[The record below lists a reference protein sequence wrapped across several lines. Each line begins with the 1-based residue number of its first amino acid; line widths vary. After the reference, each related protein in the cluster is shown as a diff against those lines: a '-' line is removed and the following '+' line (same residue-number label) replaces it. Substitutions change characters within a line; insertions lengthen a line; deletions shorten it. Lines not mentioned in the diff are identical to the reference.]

1 MLDSR
6 YIHLHE
12 ALGLGA
18 MWLKQGAKIIGQPEN
33 IAHAPNTPTS
43 SVPPK
48 KEIKNQ
54 ENMSS
59 ARLALLQRVK
69 SATLPQNAPTAPVV
83 AEKNNYPTDTVEH
96 YLTQLS
102 GSIPVARVLAMSVC
116 AAPADVAA
124 GRLFSGADG
133 ELLRKMLAAIHL
145 NLNDVFITSWLKDLP
160 DFNPKPSPEAV
171 LAASPRVLAEWQL
184 SGAQALL
191 LMGEFFERDDV
202 QAQLPDVKAFI
213 IPHPQRILNNP
224 SLKRPA
230 WETLQQL
237 ADYLANH

>member
-18 MWLKQGAKIIGQPEN
+18 MWLKHGAKIIGQPEK
-33 IAHAPNTPTS
+33 IAHTPPPTHADLPNK
-43 SVPPK
+43 VM
-48 KEIKNQ
+48 KNQ
-54 ENMSS
+54 ENINS

-69 SATLPQNAPTAPVV
+69 SATLPQNTSAAPETVAPIR
-83 AEKNNYPTDTVEH
+83 YPTDTVEH
-96 YLTQLS
+96 YLAQLS
-102 GSIPVARVLAMSVC
+102 GSIPRVRVLAMSVC

-133 ELLRKMLAAIHL
+133 ELLRKMLAAINL
-145 NLNDVFITSWLKDLP
+145 NLNDVFITLWLKDLP

-171 LAASPRVLAEWQL
+171 IAAAPRVLAEWQL
-184 SGAQALL
+184 SGATALL